1 MTPPAAD
8 RGDAPRGDGPR
19 GGGDGSRR
27 RHGAHEAGTRALLDA
42 IVAGDPGEQVRF
54 GDVFNGLGNRSF
66 GMLLFVSTLPAFIPI
81 PGVGGAVS
89 GPLVILVGLQ
99 LLIGLRR
106 PWLPG
111 FIARRG
117 PHRSALGKFR
127 NLLAPWLTRLER
139 FVSPRLTALLDHRA
153 ASALTGLL
161 VVLVG
166 VLLSLP
172 IPFTN
177 FLFGALLLL
186 FAFALLERD
195 GKLMLIA
202 WAAGAAAVVVFGILS
217 GSLVQAAAEWIALA
231 QDKLG

>member
-1 MTPPAAD
+1 MTAAAD
-8 RGDAPRGDGPR
+8 RGPEDEGGGERGRDRARRGDV
-19 GGGDGSRR
+19 
-27 RHGAHEAGTRALLDA
+27 HEAGTRALLDA
-42 IVAGDPGEQVRF
+42 IVAGDPDEVVKF

-81 PGVGGAVS
+81 PGVGGAIS
-89 GPLVILVGLQ
+89 GPLVVLVGLQ

-117 PHRSALGKFR
+117 PHRSAMAKFR

-139 FVSPRLTALLDHRA
+139 FVSPRATALLDHRA
-153 ASALTGLL
+153 ANAFTGLL
-161 VVLVG
+161 LVLLG
-166 VLLSLP
+166 ILLSLP

-195 GKLMLIA
+195 GKLMGIA
-202 WAAGAAAVVVFGILS
+202 WVAGVIAVAVFGVLS
-217 GSLVQAAAEWIALA
+217 GSLAQAAAEWIALA
-231 QDKLG
+231 RAKLG

>member
-1 MTPPAAD
+1 MTSAAD
-8 RGDAPRGDGPR
+8 RGPGGERGRR
-19 GGGDGSRR
+19 GGAR
-27 RHGAHEAGTRALLDA
+27 EAGTRALLDA
-42 IVAGDPGEQVRF
+42 IVAGEPDEVVKF

-89 GPLVILVGLQ
+89 GPLVVLVGLQ
-99 LLIGLRR
+99 LLIGLRK

-117 PHRSALGKFR
+117 PHRSALAKFR

-139 FVSPRLTALLDHRA
+139 FVSARATALLDHRA
-153 ASALTGLL
+153 ANAFTGLL
-161 VVLVG
+161 LILLG
-166 VLLSLP
+166 ILLSLP

-195 GKLMLIA
+195 GKLMAIA
-202 WAAGAAAVVVFGILS
+202 WAAGAVAVVVFGILS
-217 GSLVQAAAEWIALA
+217 GSLAQAAAEWIALA
-231 QDKLG
+231 RAKLG

>member
-8 RGDAPRGDGPR
+8 RDGGPDGRGR
-19 GGGDGSRR
+19 
-27 RHGAHEAGTRALLDA
+27 AHEAGTRALLDA
-42 IVAGDPGEQVRF
+42 IVAGDPDETVRF

-81 PGVGGAVS
+81 PGVGGAIS

-99 LLIGLRR
+99 LLVGLRR

-111 FIARRG
+111 FVARRG
-117 PHRSALGKFR
+117 PHRGALAKFR

-139 FVSPRLTALLDHRA
+139 FVSPRLTALLDRRA
-153 ASALTGLL
+153 ANALTGLL
-161 VVLVG
+161 VVLTG
-166 VLLSLP
+166 LLLSLP

-217 GSLVQAAAEWIALA
+217 GSLVQAVAEWVALA
-231 QDKLG
+231 RDKLS